1 MFELFKKRDFGELFN
16 DTFGFFKLKWKN
28 YFGNYLKINFLILV
42 AFMVLGYIL
51 SKFYMDAV
59 FGSLNN
65 PNQFG
70 NQIGDYYMDNIEW
83 LIFTGLGMF
92 VVVII
97 ISVIQMTYPV
107 FYLRLL
113 EKNTD
118 YKPKSSEISSLI
130 RQNFGRVL
138 LFCFA
143 TFFVV
148 GFLLFI
154 AYFITLLLMFVIIGF
169 LLIFLLVPY
178 FNALVY
184 LSLFH
189 YLNKKSSYFDAL
201 GFAFNTLHNNFWKI
215 VGSNLI
221 IYLIIQL
228 VTTII
233 AMIPYIIIF
242 AIGFATM
249 SDSGSLEEAKWFTY
263 ALGVL
268 VAVSMA
274 VSMLLNNLIIINFGL
289 IYYGEMEKRE
299 SVFAKSEIDRIG
311 LDE

>member
-42 AFMVLGYIL
+42 VFMVLGYIL

-83 LIFTGLGMF
+83 LIFTGLGML

-97 ISVIQMTYPV
+97 LSVIQMAYPV

-118 YKPKSSEISSLI
+118 YKPKSGEISLLI

-138 LFCFA
+138 MFCFA

-148 GFLLFI
+148 GTMLVIAAIIATFLI
-154 AYFITLLLMFVIIGF
+154 IIIIGF
-169 LLIFLLVPY
+169 LLILLLIPY
-178 FNALVY
+178 FNALIY

-189 YLNKKSSYFDAL
+189 YLDKKSGYFEAL

-215 VGSNLI
+215 IGCNLI
-221 IYLIIQL
+221 LYFIIQL
-228 VTTII
+228 ISTVI

-242 AIGFATM
+242 IIGFVVM
-249 SDSGSLEEAKWFTY
+249 SDSGSAEDTMWVIY
-263 ALGVL
+263 AVGALY
-268 VAVSMA
+268 AVSIA
-274 VSMLLNNLIIINFGL
+274 VSMLLSNVIVVNFGL